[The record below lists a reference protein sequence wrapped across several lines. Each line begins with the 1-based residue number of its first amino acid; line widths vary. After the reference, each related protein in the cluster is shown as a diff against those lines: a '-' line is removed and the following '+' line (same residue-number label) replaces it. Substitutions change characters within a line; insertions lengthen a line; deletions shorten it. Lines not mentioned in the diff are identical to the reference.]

1 MKETVRT
8 MLESSFGF
16 ETEVISKNKEILES
30 MNIVTENV
38 RQMTGFTPEKVIV
51 LNDDNNYYIEFANNL
66 EKLMED
72 AGCDFQ
78 EALEMVMTE
87 NKICAY
93 DVNIIVEE
101 SCADR
106 IDMNALIEAVGK
118 DHVFRK

>member
-8 MLESSFGF
+8 MLVSSFGF
-16 ETEVISKNKEILES
+16 EKEVISKNKEILES

-72 AGCDFQ
+72 AGCDFK
-78 EALEMVMTE
+78 EALDMVMNE

-101 SCADR
+101 SCVDR
-106 IDMNALIEAVGK
+106 IDMNALIDAVGK
-118 DHVFRK
+118 EHVFRK

>member
-1 MKETVRT
+1 MKDTVRT

-51 LNDDNNYYIEFANNL
+51 LNDDNNYYIEYAHNL

-72 AGCDFQ
+72 AGCDFK
-78 EALEMVMTE
+78 EALDMVMNE

-118 DHVFRK
+118 EHVFRK